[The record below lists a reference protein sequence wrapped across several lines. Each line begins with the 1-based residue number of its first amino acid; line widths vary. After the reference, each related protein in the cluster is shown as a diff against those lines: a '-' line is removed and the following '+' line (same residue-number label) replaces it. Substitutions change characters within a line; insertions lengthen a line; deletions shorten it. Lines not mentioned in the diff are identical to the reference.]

1 MGLETHKVT
10 KRESDLCKHL
20 TDYKNYFLEVDVV
33 LFRVTLAVLCFGSGV
48 GLMVKW
54 SSSKSMLRCM
64 GKEELFG

>member
-1 MGLETHKVT
+1 MGVETHKVT
-10 KRESDLCKHL
+10 KRKSGFVNISPI
-20 TDYKNYFLEVDVV
+20 TRIRFFEVDLV
-33 LFRVTLAVLCFGSGV
+33 LFRVTLAVLCLGSGV